1 MSGQERRFRRRNHG
15 GRLFA
20 SLGGGVLLLAALTF
34 VFVGCGGAG
43 QQGSQGESS
52 QEADAPEEGSTK
64 KAADGAAGG
73 GSTTAKTTGG
83 ITNGMGGETTGGT
96 TAQPGGQTM
105 GETTGGET
113 QQSSGQPFTA
123 IAPPP
128 GAQPLT
134 EASGPPEPQ
143 GTQAESNA
151 VDQYGQ
157 PIAPATRTVPL
168 GQTLV
173 AGAEDLSTGPLK
185 NNRLVAYYGNP
196 LSGYM
201 GVLGE
206 TDPQTMMANLKEQTA
221 EYSRLNPEYPAVPTI
236 ELIASTASREPGAS
250 GLYINQLPTELIE
263 QYAQLAE
270 ENGALLLLD
279 VQLGLATIEEEIEIL
294 RPFLERPYVHL
305 AIDTEYSVEPGQI
318 PGVDL
323 GNVDGSEIA
332 PAIQTLDAIV
342 RENNIPDK
350 MLLIHQFET
359 GIVTNKQL
367 IQPTENVEVNLHA
380 DGFGGPEAKL
390 TKYDILVR
398 DEATQYGGFKLFYTQ
413 DAPLLSPQ
421 EVLQLDPAPAVVTY
435 Q

>member
-1 MSGQERRFRRRNHG
+1 MSGRERSFRRRNHA
-15 GRLFA
+15 GRVLA
-20 SLGGGVLLLAALTF
+20 SLGAGALFLAALSF
-34 VFVGCGGAG
+34 GCGGSAQEESPQPE
-43 QQGSQGESS
+43 QQGGALEES
-52 QEADAPEEGSTK
+52 
-64 KAADGAAGG
+64 AAA
-73 GSTTAKTTGG
+73 
-83 ITNGMGGETTGGT
+83 ETTGGRTAGGTTGGTMGGGTTGSMGGGT
-96 TAQPGGQTM
+96 TAGATTQAGGGTTM
-105 GETTGGET
+105 GEATGGGSAGST
-113 QQSSGQPFTA
+113 TQPFAA

-128 GAQPLT
+128 GAAPLA
-134 EASGPPEPQ
+134 EASGPPEPR
-143 GTQAESNA
+143 GTRVESTA

-157 PIAPATRTVPL
+157 PLAPATRTVPL

-173 AGAEDLSTGPLK
+173 TGAEDPSNGPLK

-206 TDPQTMMANLKEQTA
+206 TDPQTMMANLKKQTA
-221 EYSRLNPEYPAVPTI
+221 AYSELDPERPAIPTI
-236 ELIASTASREPGAS
+236 ELIASTASREPGEF

-270 ENGALLLLD
+270 DNGALLLLD

-323 GNVDGSEIA
+323 GNVDGTEIA

-342 RENNIPDK
+342 RENNLPPK
-350 MLLIHQFET
+350 MLLVHQFET
-359 GIVTNKQL
+359 GIVTSKEL
-367 IQPTENVEVNLHA
+367 IQPTENVEVVLHA

-390 TKYDILVR
+390 TKYNLLVR

-421 EVLQLDPAPAVVTY
+421 QVLQLDPAPAVVTY

>member
-1 MSGQERRFRRRNHG
+1 MS
-15 GRLFA
+15 A
-20 SLGGGVLLLAALTF
+20 SLGGGTLLLAGLLF
-34 VFVGCGGAG
+34 VFVGCGGSG
-43 QQGSQGESS
+43 QESGSQGESS
-52 QEADAPEEGSTK
+52 GGGAAPKEGSTEQ
-64 KAADGAAGG
+64 AAGGSGG
-73 GSTTAKTTGG
+73 GSTKAGTTGAA
-83 ITNGMGGETTGGT
+83 TNGMGGGT
-96 TAQPGGQTM
+96 TQGTTNSQPGGQTM
-105 GETTGGET
+105 GETTGGAP
-113 QQSSGQPFTA
+113 QQSSAQPFTA
-123 IAPPP
+123 IAPPA
-128 GAQPLT
+128 GATPLA
-134 EASGPPEPQ
+134 EAEGPPEPQ
-143 GTQAESNA
+143 GTQAETTA

-157 PIAPATRTVPL
+157 PIPTATRTVPL
-168 GQTLV
+168 GETLV
-173 AGAEDLSTGPLK
+173 VGAQDLSDGPLK

-221 EYSRLNPEYPAVPTI
+221 VYSELDPSRPAVPTI

-270 ENGALLLLD
+270 DNGALLLLD
-279 VQLGLATIEEEIEIL
+279 VQLGLATIEEEIELL

-332 PAIQTLDAIV
+332 SAVQTLDAIV
-342 RENNIPDK
+342 QENNIPDK
-350 MLLIHQFET
+350 MLLVHQFET
-359 GIVTNKQL
+359 GIVTSKEL
-367 IQPTENVEVNLHA
+367 IQPTENVEVVLHA
-380 DGFGGPEAKL
+380 DGFGGPEAKI
-390 TKYDILVR
+390 TKYNLLVR

>member
-1 MSGQERRFRRRNHG
+1 MLG
-15 GRLFA
+15 
-20 SLGGGVLLLAALTF
+20 SLGGGALLLAALLF
-34 VFVGCGGAG
+34 VFVGCGGGSGQEDSG
-43 QQGSQGESS
+43 QQPSKDESPS
-52 QEADAPEEGSTK
+52 EGSTS
-64 KAADGAAGG
+64 GESGG
-73 GSTTAKTTGG
+73 T
-83 ITNGMGGETTGGT
+83 TNGGMTNATGETTGGAT
-96 TAQPGGQTM
+96 TRPGGTTM
-105 GETTGGET
+105 GETTGST
-113 QQSSGQPFTA
+113 DTAAPGQAFAA
-123 IAPPP
+123 IAPPA
-128 GAQPLT
+128 GAAPLA

-143 GTQAESNA
+143 GTAQPETTA
-151 VDQYGQ
+151 VDQYGNPLS
-157 PIAPATRTVPL
+157 PIATRTVPL

-173 AGAEDLSTGPLK
+173 AGAEDPSDGPLK

-206 TDPQTMMANLKEQTA
+206 TDPQTMMAKLKEQTA
-221 EYSRLNPEYPAVPTI
+221 AYSELDPERPAVPTI
-236 ELIASTASREPGAS
+236 ELIASTASREPGAT

-263 QYAQLAE
+263 QYAKLAE

-305 AIDTEYSVEPGQI
+305 AIDTEYSIEPGQI

-342 RENNIPDK
+342 RENNLPDK
-350 MLLIHQFET
+350 MLLVHQFET

-367 IQPTENVEVNLHA
+367 IQPTENVEVVLHA

-390 TKYDILVR
+390 TKYDLLVR

>member
-1 MSGQERRFRRRNHG
+1 MSGQGRQFRRRNHG
-15 GRLFA
+15 RRVLV
-20 SLGGGVLLLAALTF
+20 SLGGGVLLLAALLF
-34 VFVGCGGAG
+34 VFVGCGGSGQEDAG
-43 QQGSQGESS
+43 QQGSQGE
-52 QEADAPEEGSTK
+52 GSTEES
-64 KAADGAAGG
+64 ASRDSGG
-73 GSTTAKTTGG
+73 TTGG
-83 ITNGMGGETTGGT
+83 MTNG
-96 TAQPGGQTM
+96 M
-105 GETTGGET
+105 GETTGGGTTQPGGTTMGET
-113 QQSSGQPFTA
+113 TEGPAAASPGQTFTA
-123 IAPPP
+123 VAPSA
-128 GAQPLT
+128 GAAPLA

-143 GTQAESNA
+143 GTVQPETTA
-151 VDQYGQ
+151 VDQYGNPLS
-157 PIAPATRTVPL
+157 PIATRTVPL

-173 AGAEDLSTGPLK
+173 AGAEDPSDGPLK

-206 TDPQTMMANLKEQTA
+206 TDPATMMANLKEQTA
-221 EYSRLNPEYPAVPTI
+221 AYSELDPSRPAVPTI
-236 ELIASTASREPGAS
+236 ELIASTASREPGAT
-250 GLYINQLPTELIE
+250 GLYINLLPTELIE

-270 ENGALLLLD
+270 DNGALLLLD

-305 AIDTEYSVEPGQI
+305 AIDTEYSIEPGQI

-323 GNVDGSEIA
+323 GNVDGSEIV

-342 RENNIPDK
+342 RENNLPDK

-359 GIVTNKQL
+359 GIVTNKEL
-367 IQPTENVEVNLHA
+367 IQPTENVEVVLHA

-390 TKYDILVR
+390 TKYDLLVR

-413 DAPLLSPQ
+413 DAPILSPQ
-421 EVLQLDPAPAVVTY
+421 QVLQLDPAPAVVTY

>member
-1 MSGQERRFRRRNHG
+1 MSGQERRFRRRNHP
-15 GRLFA
+15 RRVLA
-20 SLGGGVLLLAALTF
+20 SLGGGTLLLAALMF

-43 QQGSQGESS
+43 QQGSQEESS
-52 QEADAPEEGSTK
+52 QAAAPEEGSTK

-73 GSTTAKTTGG
+73 GSTTAETTGG
-83 ITNGMGGETTGGT
+83 MTNGMGGETTGGT

-105 GETTGGET
+105 GETTGGAT

-128 GAQPLT
+128 GATPLQ
-134 EASGPPEPQ
+134 EREGPPLPM
-143 GTQAESNA
+143 GAEA
-151 VDQYGQ
+151 ETTTLDQYGY
-157 PIAPATRTVPL
+157 PVPPVTRTVPL

-221 EYSRLNPEYPAVPTI
+221 EYSRLDPEHPAVPTI

-250 GLYINQLPTELIE
+250 GLYINNLPTELIE

-279 VQLGLATIEEEIEIL
+279 VQLGLATIEEEIELL

-305 AIDTEYSVEPGQI
+305 AIDTEYSVEPGQV

-367 IQPTENVEVNLHA
+367 IQPTENVEVVLHA

>member
-1 MSGQERRFRRRNHG
+1 M
-15 GRLFA
+15 
-20 SLGGGVLLLAALTF
+20 LLAALVF
-34 VFVGCGGAG
+34 VFVGCGGAQ
-43 QQGSQGESS
+43 QQGSQEGSP
-52 QEADAPEEGSTK
+52 PEEGS
-64 KAADGAAGG
+64 AEEGSNIENGG
-73 GSTTAKTTGG
+73 TTGG
-83 ITNGMGGETTGGT
+83 TTSGMGGETTQAGG
-96 TAQPGGQTM
+96 GTM
-105 GETTGGET
+105 GETTGGSAAT
-113 QQSSGQPFTA
+113 DSGQTFAA
-123 IAPPP
+123 IEPPP
-128 GAQPLT
+128 GATPLEEAPGPPLPMGT
-134 EASGPPEPQ
+134 EAE
-143 GTQAESNA
+143 TTAY
-151 VDQYGQ
+151 DQYGY
-157 PIAPATRTVPL
+157 PVPPVTRTVPL

-173 AGAEDLSTGPLK
+173 AGAEDPSDGPLK
-185 NNRLVAYYGNP
+185 NNRIVAYYGNP

-206 TDPQTMMANLKEQTA
+206 TDPETMMANLKEQTA
-221 EYSRLNPEYPAVPTI
+221 VYSRLDPERPAVPTI

-250 GLYINQLPTELIE
+250 GLYINQLPAELIE

-318 PGVDL
+318 PGVNL
-323 GNVDGSEIA
+323 GNVDGTEIV
-332 PAIQTLDAIV
+332 PAIETLDAIV
-342 RENNIPDK
+342 RENNLPDK

-367 IQPTENVEVNLHA
+367 IQPTENVEVVLHA

-390 TKYDILVR
+390 TKYDLLVR
-398 DEATQYGGFKLFYTQ
+398 DEATQYGGFKLFYRQ

-421 EVLQLDPAPAVVTY
+421 QVLQLDPAPAVVTY

>member
-1 MSGQERRFRRRNHG
+1 MSGRERQFRRRNHA
-15 GRLFA
+15 GRVVASLSTAALLFA
-20 SLGGGVLLLAALTF
+20 ALLF
-34 VFVGCGGAG
+34 VFAGCGGSG
-43 QQGSQGESS
+43 QQGSQEEGG
-52 QEADAPEEGSTK
+52 APEEGSAEEPSKGT
-64 KAADGAAGG
+64 GGQAGG
-73 GSTTAKTTGG
+73 TTGG
-83 ITNGMGGETTGGT
+83 TTNGMGGGTTGGT
-96 TAQPGGQTM
+96 TAPSGG
-105 GETTGGET
+105 GTTGGT
-113 QQSSGQPFTA
+113 TQSSSSSNPGQPFSA

-128 GAQPLT
+128 GAKPL
-134 EASGPPEPQ
+134 EEKPGPPEPQ
-143 GTQAESNA
+143 GAQVESTA

-157 PIAPATRTVPL
+157 PIGPAARTVPL

-173 AGAEDLSTGPLK
+173 AGAEDPSDGPLK

-206 TDPQTMMANLKEQTA
+206 TDPQTMMANLKEQTVA
-221 EYSRLNPEYPAVPTI
+221 YSELDPERPAIPTI
-236 ELIASTASREPGAS
+236 ELIASTASREAGAS
-250 GLYINQLPTELIE
+250 GQYINQLPTELIE

-279 VQLGLATIEEEIEIL
+279 VQLGLATIEEEIELL

-318 PGVDL
+318 PGVNL
-323 GNVDGSEIA
+323 GNVDGTEIA
-332 PAIQTLDAIV
+332 PAIETLDQIV
-342 RENNIPDK
+342 RENNLPDK

-359 GIVTNKQL
+359 GIVTSKEL
-367 IQPTENVEVNLHA
+367 IQPTENVEVVLHA

-413 DAPLLSPQ
+413 DAPLLTPQ
-421 EVLQLDPAPAVVTY
+421 QVLQLDPAPAVVTY

>member
-15 GRLFA
+15 GRLIA
-20 SLGGGVLLLAALTF
+20 SLGGGVLLLAALLF
-34 VFVGCGGAG
+34 VFVGCGGSP
-43 QQGSQGESS
+43 QEGSQAERP
-52 QEADAPEEGSTK
+52 QEGGTPEESTK
-64 KAADGAAGG
+64 EAADKGAGG
-73 GSTTAKTTGG
+73 GTTAAGM
-83 ITNGMGGETTGGT
+83 TNGMGGETTGGP
-96 TAQPGGQTM
+96 TAGGQTM
-105 GETTGGET
+105 GETTEGAT
-113 QQSSGQPFTA
+113 RQSSGQPYAA

-128 GAQPLT
+128 GATPLT

-143 GTQAESNA
+143 GMQVESTA

-157 PIAPATRTVPL
+157 PLAPATRTVPL

-173 AGAEDLSTGPLK
+173 AGAQDPSDGPLK

-221 EYSRLNPEYPAVPTI
+221 AYSELDPEHPAIPTI

-270 ENGALLLLD
+270 DNGALLLLD
-279 VQLGLATIEEEIEIL
+279 VQLGLATVEEEIEIL
-294 RPFLERPYVHL
+294 RPFLERPNVHL

-332 PAIQTLDAIV
+332 SAIQTLDAIV
-342 RENNIPDK
+342 RENNLPDK
-350 MLLIHQFET
+350 MLLVHQFET
-359 GIVTNKQL
+359 GIVTNKEL
-367 IQPTENVEVNLHA
+367 IQPTENIEVVLHA

-413 DAPLLSPQ
+413 DAPLLTPQ

>member
-1 MSGQERRFRRRNHG
+1 MNGQGRHFRRRNHG
-15 GRLFA
+15 RRLIA
-20 SLGGGVLLLAALTF
+20 SVGGGGLLLAALLF
-34 VFVGCGGAG
+34 VFVGCGGSQEESSE
-43 QQGSQGESS
+43 QQSPQGESS
-52 QEADAPEEGSTK
+52 REGAPPEEGSTG
-64 KAADGAAGG
+64 GATGQGAGG
-73 GSTTAKTTGG
+73 TTGG
-83 ITNGMGGETTGGT
+83 GTTGGGMTSGMGETTGGGT
-96 TAQPGGQTM
+96 TM
-105 GETTGGET
+105 GETTGG
-113 QQSSGQPFTA
+113 QAAAPGQAFTA
-123 IAPPP
+123 IAPPA
-128 GAQPLT
+128 GAAPLA
-134 EASGPPEPQ
+134 EAAGPPEPE
-143 GTQAESNA
+143 GTQAESTA

-157 PIAPATRTVPL
+157 PLAPATRTVPL
-168 GQTLV
+168 GETLV
-173 AGAEDLSTGPLK
+173 AGAEDLSDGPLK

-196 LSGYM
+196 LSGLM

-206 TDPQTMMANLKEQTA
+206 TDPQTMMANLKQQTA
-221 EYSRLNPEYPAVPTI
+221 AYSELDPSRPAIPTI

-270 ENGALLLLD
+270 DNGALLLLD
-279 VQLGLATIEEEIEIL
+279 VQLGLATVEEEIEIL

-332 PAIQTLDAIV
+332 AATQTLDAMV
-342 RENNIPDK
+342 QENNLPPK
-350 MLLIHQFET
+350 MLLVHQFET
-359 GIVTNKQL
+359 GIVTSKEL
-367 IQPTENVEVNLHA
+367 IQPTENVEVVLHA

-421 EVLQLDPAPAVVTY
+421 EVLQLDPAPAVITY

>member
-1 MSGQERRFRRRNHG
+1 
-15 GRLFA
+15 
-20 SLGGGVLLLAALTF
+20 VLLLAALLF
-34 VFVGCGGAG
+34 VFVGCGGSS
-43 QQGSQGESS
+43 QEGSQGERP
-52 QEADAPEEGSTK
+52 QEGGAAEESTK
-64 KAADGAAGG
+64 KAADKGAGG
-73 GSTTAKTTGG
+73 GTTAAGM
-83 ITNGMGGETTGGT
+83 TNGMGGETTGGT
-96 TAQPGGQTM
+96 TAGSGGQTM
-105 GETTGGET
+105 GETTEGAT
-113 QQSSGQPFTA
+113 RQSTGQPFTA
-123 IAPPP
+123 ISPPA
-128 GAQPLT
+128 GAVPLA

-143 GTQAESNA
+143 GTQVESTA

-157 PIAPATRTVPL
+157 PLAPATRTVPL

-173 AGAEDLSTGPLK
+173 AGAQDLSDGPLK

-206 TDPQTMMANLKEQTA
+206 TDPQTMVANLKEQTA
-221 EYSRLNPEYPAVPTI
+221 AYSELDPERPAVPTI

-279 VQLGLATIEEEIEIL
+279 VQLGLATVEEEIEIL
-294 RPFLERPYVHL
+294 RPFLERPNVHL

-332 PAIQTLDAIV
+332 SAIQTLDAIV
-342 RENNIPDK
+342 REKNLPDK
-350 MLLIHQFET
+350 MLLVHQFET
-359 GIVTNKQL
+359 GIVTNKEL
-367 IQPTENVEVNLHA
+367 IQPTENIEVVLHA

-398 DEATQYGGFKLFYTQ
+398 DEPIQYGGFKLFYTQ
-413 DAPLLSPQ
+413 DAPLLTPQ